1 MYFPVERVAVCAL
14 KFVPQLAS
22 IAVGFNFGSFQVSL
36 IFSVNQNTAKYLDGP
51 CNFGLSSKMMNS

>member
-22 IAVGFNFGSFQVSL
+22 IAVGFNFGSFQVS
-36 IFSVNQNTAKYLDGP
+36 SVVNQ
-51 CNFGLSSKMMNS
+51 SSGMAAMSASCCDFTQP

>member
-22 IAVGFNFGSFQVSL
+22 IAVGFNFGSFQVS
-36 IFSVNQNTAKYLDGP
+36 SVVNKISGMA
-51 CNFGLSSKMMNS
+51 